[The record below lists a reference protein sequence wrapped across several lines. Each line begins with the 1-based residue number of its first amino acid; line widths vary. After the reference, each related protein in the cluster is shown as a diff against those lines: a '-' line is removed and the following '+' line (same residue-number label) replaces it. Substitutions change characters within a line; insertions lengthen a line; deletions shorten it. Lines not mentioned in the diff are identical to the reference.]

1 MRDATLVSAIFQSG
15 HGAYRLVAVAP
26 PQQDRDA
33 LILTLALE
41 RSDGIERIGLRCRI
55 DHQLVMESD
64 MDQVFARLASWI
76 ERDFEHTREAAL
88 KSIRAERK
96 LLELSFDGENRGPF

>member
-1 MRDATLVSAIFQSG
+1 MRDATLASAVFQSG
-15 HGAYRLVAVAP
+15 HGAYRLIAVAP
-26 PQQDRDA
+26 PQHDGDA

-41 RSDGIERIGLRCRI
+41 RSDGIERIGIRCRI

-88 KSIRAERK
+88 KSIRAERR

>member
-1 MRDATLVSAIFQSG
+1 MSSVVVQSG
-15 HGAYRLVAVAP
+15 YGAYRLMATAP
-26 PQQDRDA
+26 PQHDQDA
-33 LILTLALE
+33 LMLTLVLE

-55 DHQLVMESD
+55 DHQLVAESNV
-64 MDQVFARLASWI
+64 DQLLEWLASWI
-76 ERDFEHTREAAL
+76 ERNFEHTREAAL